1 MEYKFKLIDKLN
13 YIVANNVILEGINLP
28 IDTLYIFSTYRLN
41 GKHLTNLIG
50 RVNRLNNVFK
60 GDNNNLNMLLPKIHF
75 INNEEYNKS
84 NDMFNKILTLR
95 SRVYKDEIKNPILEN
110 FDIKTIKDSDKEKQ
124 KLKREKIKEQ
134 QKNEN
139 FLYEKPKD
147 LSDKLKQ
154 YFIEYGIDDNYKD
167 LNKIIKDVRAFF
179 DSKTHN
185 KKGWKNNKILDKVK
199 EIFIG
204 DLDNIKDFEFKR
216 IGNEAA

>member
-1 MEYKFKLIDKLN
+1 
-13 YIVANNVILEGINLP
+13 
-28 IDTLYIFSTYRLN
+28 YIFSTYRLN

-134 QKNEN
+134 KKNEN

-147 LSDKLKQ
+147 LFDKLKQ
-154 YFIEYGIDDNYKD
+154 YFIEYGIDENYKD
-167 LNKIIKDVRAFF
+167 LNKIVKDVRAFF
-179 DSKTHN
+179 DSKTYT
-185 KKGWKNNKILDKVK
+185 KKGWKSNRILEKVK

-204 DLDNIKDFEFKR
+204 DLD
-216 IGNEAA
+216 